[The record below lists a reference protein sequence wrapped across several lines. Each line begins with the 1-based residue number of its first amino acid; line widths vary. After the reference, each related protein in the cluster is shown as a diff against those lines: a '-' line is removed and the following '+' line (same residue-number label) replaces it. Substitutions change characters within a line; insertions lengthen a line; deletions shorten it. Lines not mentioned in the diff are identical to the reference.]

1 MCIRDR
7 YQSQC
12 VCGDEVY
19 AITQQAAVQRAE
31 HGALW
36 CSGVLEL
43 VDGAGTLKYVYNPYS
58 FQYLKQKLDSGTN
71 SKLYEYLECIG
82 MGEGACTQLDN
93 LDEVFSRW
101 MHSGINPLSV
111 LTRCRD
117 NFAGKIFDRGAF
129 LIYNE
134 EMQEIIQQQRSSHAV
149 SKFELLQLQGQLN
162 DVLSEDTQ
170 HCLQDGPKMNS
181 IGGCMFLFFEQNK
194 LKTQGIPHMQTVS
207 AYFEYEKITATETQ
221 GHDACGYLST
231 PAFAIGPGEFADD
244 IRACQQES
252 ETFCNGTLY
261 GVPCRILFNT
271 NTLASG
277 SSTNGSRI
285 ASNR

>member
-1 MCIRDR
+1 MECRPYASDIK

-93 LDEVFSRW
+93 VDEVFLQVDAQRHQPPISAHALPRTTL
-101 MHSGINPLSV
+101 PARF
-111 LTRCRD
+111 LTAER
-117 NFAGKIFDRGAF
+117 F
-129 LIYNE
+129 
-134 EMQEIIQQQRSSHAV
+134 
-149 SKFELLQLQGQLN
+149 
-162 DVLSEDTQ
+162 
-170 HCLQDGPKMNS
+170 
-181 IGGCMFLFFEQNK
+181 
-194 LKTQGIPHMQTVS
+194 
-207 AYFEYEKITATETQ
+207 
-221 GHDACGYLST
+221 
-231 PAFAIGPGEFADD
+231 
-244 IRACQQES
+244 
-252 ETFCNGTLY
+252 
-261 GVPCRILFNT
+261 
-271 NTLASG
+271 
-277 SSTNGSRI
+277 
-285 ASNR
+285 